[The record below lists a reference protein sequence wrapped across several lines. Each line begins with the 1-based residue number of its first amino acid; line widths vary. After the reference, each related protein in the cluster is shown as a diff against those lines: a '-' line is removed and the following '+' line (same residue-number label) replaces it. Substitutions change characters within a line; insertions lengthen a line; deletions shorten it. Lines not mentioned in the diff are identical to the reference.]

1 MRYSTIF
8 VPLNLSLSE
17 KRSPGGRTVGV
28 SLIGKKCIG
37 ARKKRSLLEEINN
50 NPFPLC
56 GHPMQIKDIFEAI
69 SPPPQ
74 FGQPKF
80 PLRVGYGFVLVEQPI
95 ITILL
100 ASLRK
105 IYQYNY
111 IVVRGCEINKFVDW
125 SIL

>member
-1 MRYSTIF
+1 M
-8 VPLNLSLSE
+8 SLSE

-28 SLIGKKCIG
+28 SLMGKKCIG

-50 NPFPLC
+50 NPSPYPDIL
-56 GHPMQIKDIFEAI
+56 QIKDIFETI

-74 FGQPKF
+74 FGQQKF
-80 PLRVGYGFVLVEQPI
+80 PLEQPI

-111 IVVRGCEINKFVDW
+111 IVVRGCEIKKFVDW